1 MVIADRGIEM
11 YLLIHED
18 GDVLRTEEITE
29 EDIEEANIGVMDIID
44 FEKMERYTAADGWQ
58 KISFS

>member
-1 MVIADRGIEM
+1 M

-18 GDVLRTEEITE
+18 GDLLRTEEITE

-44 FEKMERYTAADGWQ
+44 LKKMERYTAVEGWQ
-58 KISFS
+58 KISLS